1 VTRSKAVSLRP
12 AIEHLYKVFAHYP
25 LVQAMTVCDCGC
37 VTGDDLLRIASKP
50 LRKLTAGD
58 LERYAFKA
66 ITTWGEV
73 HDFKHFLPRLLELAA
88 EAGEVGHTAPETLL
102 HKLAFGQWRTW
113 PRPEVEAIESFFAA
127 LWTALLSSSPDR
139 PRGRVWDAGTW
150 LTALAQAVDDL
161 TPFLAE
167 WRGLRS
173 EPSLRRLADYL
184 DDEYHDIML
193 YGRLGNPHWG
203 DRPDQMRQV
212 MTWLAAPQTWQQLE
226 SGLAAARTR
235 RAADAMRRG
244 LDRLSRI
251 PRADLPTRPETVG
264 TEIDLYDVQRRVPYP
279 LVFAAVSGPH
289 LYGFPSKDSD
299 YDLRAAHVLPANTV
313 LGLAPPRET
322 IELAATTAYG
332 RVELV
337 SHDVGK
343 FFSLILKR
351 NGYVLEQLY
360 SPLVVRS
367 SPEHAELK
375 AIARRCIT
383 RGHADHYL
391 GFAESQW
398 RALESKGPQ
407 IKVLLHVF
415 RVLLTGIH
423 LMRTGDVEPNLPR
436 LNQELRLSY
445 LDDLIAQKVAGGEDA
460 VVGAARLEFFETEY
474 LRLREVLA
482 DAAAISALPDTPGAV
497 DELNDLLLRLRLQSL
512 PGGQKDRRGSERRG
526 GSKRIERLI
535 ANVSG
540 EFAFLENIMKGLLG
554 ENSDT

>member
-1 VTRSKAVSLRP
+1 
-12 AIEHLYKVFAHYP
+12 
-25 LVQAMTVCDCGC
+25 
-37 VTGDDLLRIASKP
+37 
-50 LRKLTAGD
+50 
-58 LERYAFKA
+58 
-66 ITTWGEV
+66 
-73 HDFKHFLPRLLELAA
+73 
-88 EAGEVGHTAPETLL
+88 
-102 HKLAFGQWRTW
+102 
-113 PRPEVEAIESFFAA
+113 
-127 LWTALLSSSPDR
+127 
-139 PRGRVWDAGTW
+139 
-150 LTALAQAVDDL
+150 
-161 TPFLAE
+161 
-167 WRGLRS
+167 
-173 EPSLRRLADYL
+173 
-184 DDEYHDIML
+184 
-193 YGRLGNPHWG
+193 
-203 DRPDQMRQV
+203 
-212 MTWLAAPQTWQQLE
+212 
-226 SGLAAARTR
+226 
-235 RAADAMRRG
+235 
-244 LDRLSRI
+244 
-251 PRADLPTRPETVG
+251 
-264 TEIDLYDVQRRVPYP
+264 
-279 LVFAAVSGPH
+279 
-289 LYGFPSKDSD
+289 
-299 YDLRAAHVLPANTV
+299 
-313 LGLAPPRET
+313 
-322 IELAATTAYG
+322 
-332 RVELV
+332 
-337 SHDVGK
+337 
-343 FFSLILKR
+343 
-351 NGYVLEQLY
+351 LEQLY